1 MERRAEMELKELLD
15 YAVYTATGEWPK
27 RLRLTSPVNSKPLT
41 YGAWLEKLQMDVAF
55 THSRFLTVLSE
66 IETADQARCKRN
78 LEHMFKKPC
87 VIALNYNDFVSVVN
101 VDAEGKMPKAYMNV
115 LEQIE
120 RLNLDNPD
128 INGSTKA
135 FAFIEDGDDLYA
147 VYAYHN
153 NELDDGDI
161 YAYKVVSYDT
171 EIPGAIGVFFNGERL
186 VSVIDK
192 VRPRKLKC
200 GPRKLKCGGW
210 IINIGWNN
218 EEKRRR
224 FLVLPH
230 IYSDGYTIARLAKEI
245 DPPQKEE

>member
-1 MERRAEMELKELLD
+1 MDMELKELLD
-15 YAVYTATGEWPK
+15 YAVYTASGEWPK
-27 RLRLTSPVNSKPLT
+27 RLRLTSPVNGKPLT

-55 THSRFLTVLSE
+55 THSSFFTVLSE
-66 IETADQARCKRN
+66 IETAAQWRCKRN

-87 VIALNYNDFVSVVN
+87 VIALNYNDSVSVVN
-101 VDAEGKMPKAYMNV
+101 IDAEGKMPKAYMNV

-120 RLNLDNPD
+120 LLNLDNPD

-135 FAFIEDGDDLYA
+135 FAFIDDGDDLYA

-153 NELDDGDI
+153 NEVYDGDI
-161 YAYKVVSYDT
+161 YVYKVVSDDV
-171 EIPGAIGVFFNGERL
+171 EIPYARGVICNGERL
-186 VSVIDK
+186 VSVIDR

-200 GPRKLKCGGW
+200 GEW
-210 IINIGWNN
+210 IINIGGNN

-230 IYSDGYTIARLAKEI
+230 IYSAGYTIARLAKEI
-245 DPPQKEE
+245 EPPQKEE

>member
-1 MERRAEMELKELLD
+1 MELKELLD

-27 RLRLTSPVNSKPLT
+27 RLRLTSPVNGKPLT

-55 THSRFLTVLSE
+55 THSSFLTVLSE

-87 VIALNYNDFVSVVN
+87 VIALNYNDSVSVVN
-101 VDAEGKMPKAYMNV
+101 IDAEGKMPKAYMNV

-120 RLNLDNPD
+120 LLNLDNPD

-153 NELDDGDI
+153 NELYDGDI
-161 YAYKVVSYDT
+161 YVYKVVSDDI
-171 EIPGAIGVFFNGERL
+171 EIPGASIFCNGERI
-186 VSVIDK
+186 VSVIDR
-192 VRPRKLKC
+192 VR
-200 GPRKLKCGGW
+200 PRKLKCGGW
-210 IINIGWNN
+210 IINIGGNN

-230 IYSDGYTIARLAKEI
+230 IYSAGYTIARLANEI
-245 DPPQKEE
+245 EPPHKEE